1 MLKPITPTRK
11 QSVYLSP
18 RIRELSPPAGEAARP
33 IRARSRVL
41 GGTAGKSTA
50 SVSEKVEKVRRKKA
64 GRPRAHQALGAAGGE
79 LKFATGT
86 RRSRRL
92 ACTHGNAGHRGP
104 ACFLVVRRKRT
115 EPHAH
120 ATTQHSHRRLPQRSC
135 PAVAIRR
142 RRREGGRRGRPSSLP
157 LLSAGRAS
165 ESSWRCCKERHDRR
179 ATQRRRFFGALSSP
193 APPPG
198 GRGPPRGLLWA
209 PSRGVLAF

>member
-1 MLKPITPTRK
+1 VLKPITPTRK

-104 ACFLVVRRKRT
+104 ACVLVVRREGQSRM
-115 EPHAH
+115 
-120 ATTQHSHRRLPQRSC
+120 RRGAAQETRAAAYHN
-135 PAVAIRR
+135 AVA
-142 RRREGGRRGRPSSLP
+142 RPSQEG
-157 LLSAGRAS
+157 AGGEKDVEVGPPPPPVCWRA
-165 ESSWRCCKERHDRR
+165 RLRVVVAGCKE
-179 ATQRRRFFGALSSP
+179 ATIGGQRRRFLERWRRALRVPRPRRPVGGTPLVGSS
-193 APPPG
+193 
-198 GRGPPRGLLWA
+198 GLRA
-209 PSRGVLAF
+209 R